1 MNMLKDSSEINEAVA
16 LLDNLIDQAAVVT
29 PLYTYE
35 RSASTI
41 PPKPA
46 GLQKTRTR
54 QSAPPESASTDSE
67 LPVYVTP
74 DTISDEEPL
83 YRGDALENTVVA
95 MCKRGG
101 FSGAVVADSDGLSLA
116 VFNSPVDE
124 DALAA
129 FTVVLGD
136 ALEKAGKVLNQ
147 QDASYISMDI
157 NYTDKVVLRRF
168 LLDDESPFYMMV
180 ICRQEIDER
189 DEVELTID
197 QIRTILKGK

>member
-1 MNMLKDSSEINEAVA
+1 MNTLKDSSEIYEAVT
-16 LLDNLIDQAAVVT
+16 LLGNLIDQAAVAT
-29 PLYTYE
+29 PYYHQLP
-35 RSASTI
+35 ASTI
-41 PPKPA
+41 PQQYADVPKMRVP
-46 GLQKTRTR
+46 
-54 QSAPPESASTDSE
+54 QSAPIASTQ
-67 LPVYVTP
+67 PVYTTP
-74 DTISDEEPL
+74 EPMSDEPL
-83 YRGDALENTVVA
+83 YRGDLLENTVVA

-180 ICRQEIDER
+180 ICRQEIDEK
-189 DEVELTID
+189 DEVELSID

>member
-1 MNMLKDSSEINEAVA
+1 MNMLKDSSEINEAVS
-16 LLDNLIDQAAVVT
+16 LLGNMIDQAAVVT
-29 PLYTYE
+29 PYFYE
-35 RSASTI
+35 RVTSTI
-41 PPKPA
+41 PPKHA
-46 GLQKTRTR
+46 DMQKAREP
-54 QSAPPESASTDSE
+54 QSAPSKYDSIDSE

-74 DTISDEEPL
+74 DTMNDEPL
-83 YRGDALENTVVA
+83 YRGDVLENTVVA
-95 MCKRGG
+95 MCRRGG

-147 QDASYISMDI
+147 QEASYISMDI
-157 NYTDKVVLRRF
+157 NYTDKIVLRRF